1 MSARSIG
8 QVAGGITALA
18 AAAAGALGAADGV
31 TRTTVIVE
39 EFTAEWCGPCYGGFY
54 AMERMQDRWGDQV
67 SLLTWSIADR
77 YTHSDATRR
86 QNEVGVTA
94 IPSFLFQGTYFYVGT
109 PSDPTIDNA
118 VRSSQALPESGQVIA
133 RWKLKPNSIVAV
145 GLKFQAD
152 QNLSNHELR
161 VHIHESN
168 WYVQCSNGL
177 THYNN
182 HVQQVFYEALPTM
195 TAGQQFTLIRNYDLS
210 NNPWIHN
217 MEEVGVTVFLHDRA
231 SGRNVKV
238 GWEIGKVNLGD
249 LDGDLSITRRDAALF
264 QNQMG
269 KRIGQPGF
277 NPAADW
283 DQNGIINLVDRDL
296 ALEYIRNGGMR

>member
-1 MSARSIG
+1 MSARLAISL
-8 QVAGGITALA
+8 AGGAAVLGLA
-18 AAAAGALGAADGV
+18 GSALGAAQGV
-31 TRTTVIVE
+31 TRSTVIVE

-54 AMERMQDRWGDQV
+54 AMERMQDRWGDAV

-77 YTHSDATRR
+77 YTHADATRR
-86 QNEVGVTA
+86 QGEVGVNA

-118 VRSSQALPESGQVIA
+118 VRSSQALPKSGQVIA
-133 RWKLKPNSIVAV
+133 RWKLKPNSVV
-145 GLKFQAD
+145 GVGIKFQAD
-152 QNLSNHELR
+152 QNLSNYELR

-182 HVQQVFYEALPTM
+182 HVQQVFYEALPAM
-195 TAGQQFTLIRNYDLS
+195 QAGEQFTLIRNYDLS

-231 SGRNVKV
+231 SNRSVKA
-238 GWEIGKVNLGD
+238 GWEIGEVNLGD
-249 LDGDLSITRRDAALF
+249 LNGDLNITQQDAVLF
-264 QNQMG
+264 QRQVG
-269 KRIGQPGF
+269 KQIGQPGF

-283 DQNGIINLVDRDL
+283 DQNGIINLTDRDL